1 MAELM
6 WRVICDGKW
15 TMNKGM
21 VRPRLMRGA
30 RLDKTKLRAEKVLG
44 RLYWYYKYILRS
56 TCVLLYAEDNFSW
69 RDRMHV
75 QTGLHSSWH
84 DVSVDASRVDVL
96 GRALPIQL
104 LLSVKLAG
112 Q

>member
-1 MAELM
+1 
-6 WRVICDGKW
+6 
-15 TMNKGM
+15 
-21 VRPRLMRGA
+21 
-30 RLDKTKLRAEKVLG
+30 
-44 RLYWYYKYILRS
+44 
-56 TCVLLYAEDNFSW
+56 
-69 RDRMHV
+69 MHV